1 MDTGPWIL
9 NLSNLFSCLFPLC
22 IVQVAGVGVEIFPPK
37 VDGDEVK
44 RVQAHNMLIQ
54 TKTDLVKAKNAELDD
69 ANWSPYSQSMSICQ
83 ILGFPDFLV
92 TI

>member
-1 MDTGPWIL
+1 MGASL
-9 NLSNLFSCLFPLC
+9 NLKKNGFKDLE
-22 IVQVAGVGVEIFPPK
+22 VGVGVEIFPPK